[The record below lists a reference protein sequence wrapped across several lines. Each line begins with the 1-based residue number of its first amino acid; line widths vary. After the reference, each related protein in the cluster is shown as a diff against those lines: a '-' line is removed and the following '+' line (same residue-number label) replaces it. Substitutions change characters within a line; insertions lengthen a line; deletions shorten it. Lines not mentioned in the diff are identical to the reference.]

1 MVGLKNL
8 ANTKVSVFGAIYLTF
23 GRHII
28 YNLNKYNINVPTC
41 YTNVYPASDNDL
53 SMYCLGYP
61 FKTAQTGNAENSA
74 KCARFMRT

>member
-41 YTNVYPASDNDL
+41 YTNVYLASNLRSGAFFFFFASLLFWLDIK
-53 SMYCLGYP
+53 G
-61 FKTAQTGNAENSA
+61 
-74 KCARFMRT
+74 